1 MEKILLNGTWQC
13 KLPQNQI
20 INVTVPG
27 CWDSY
32 TPLKNIATA
41 VVFTKDILIE
51 KQHGKRY
58 FLYFGG
64 VSYYCD
70 VFVNGNKVGSHEGM
84 WDRFRFDVTNSIVD
98 GNNVITL
105 EIFKPGYGSDDRFP
119 VREVLSGF
127 IPDVLCT
134 FGGIWDDV
142 RLEICDFC
150 LVVSH
155 YAKGD
160 MVGRGQIKITVDF
173 YRECNA
179 SILVDIFSPEGKK
192 VECLSLPPTRVE
204 AGQKTFIL
212 DFSIKEVL
220 LWDIWHP
227 NLYKY
232 VATIVCDGLN
242 ETVERQFG
250 FREIS
255 YDGSKLLLNGTPIY
269 ARGILHWG
277 YYDELIIPNPSCDVI
292 RDEINK
298 CRQFGFNMIKHCL
311 YIPREKYFELADQ
324 NGVLLWIEL
333 PLWLP
338 DVSPEL
344 AERIRREYPAILEQI
359 SGHPSVVL
367 LSLGCELDDKV
378 EGGILE
384 EMYILAKNNCDALVR
399 DNSGS
404 GECYGGLAI
413 DFADFFDYHF
423 YGELQNME
431 NLMENFTPTWRNYRP
446 WLYGEFCDSDTMR
459 DLKQVKNQ
467 RGVEKFFWEEG
478 DAEKNPICRL
488 KPDFY
493 LDKHDD
499 RMEKS
504 GIRNEFELIR
514 KLSINHSL
522 VHRKTTLEYTR
533 AFPEI
538 CGYNITS
545 IRDVPIA
552 TSGIFD
558 DNMNPKF
565 DKSVFMQINS
575 DIALVPAWDL
585 TRVWI
590 NGDRVMNKE
599 RYNFF
604 SGDYYGLHVLLSNYS
619 QYKLIN
625 PQLEWKLVCGNTVK
639 LEGTYNSEKV
649 FEIGDVKELG
659 YIGINL
665 PVVEKPETFVLT
677 AVMTCD
683 GHRVENSW
691 PLFIYPKPGRIPH
704 KIGVYDPAN
713 IFAGIDEMFDTIPLE
728 NENNV
733 EEVACVVA
741 SYLAPHIKE
750 YVKKG
755 GRVLLVQRGKGHLPI
770 ENVAFWREG
779 MIRCYEHPVTDG
791 IKYEHWFDD
800 LRFFSLATD
809 TAFDTESVYKMEFDS
824 VKPVMR
830 RYDCRKWTVS
840 DYMLQINL
848 GEGTIIA
855 STLRFEGNMGKQPL
869 GIINNNFGLW
879 LLNSILSFLIS
890 GEDENVPG
898 EGENG

>member
-1 MEKILLNGTWQC
+1 MEKILLNGIWQC
-13 KLPQNQI
+13 KLPHNQI
-20 INVTVPG
+20 IDVTVPG
-27 CWDSY
+27 CWDTY

-41 VVFTKDILIE
+41 VVFTRNIMIK

-58 FLYFGG
+58 FLVFGG

-70 VFVNGNKVGSHEGM
+70 VFVNGIKAGSHEGM
-84 WDRFRFDVTNSIVD
+84 WDRFRFDVTDSIVD

-105 EIFKPGYGSDDRFP
+105 EIIKPGYESNDPFP

-142 RLEICDFC
+142 WLEICDTC
-150 LVVSH
+150 VIISH

-160 MVGRGQIKITVDF
+160 MKGQGQLKISVDF
-173 YRECNA
+173 FRECNA
-179 SILVDIFSPEGKK
+179 GITVDIYSPEGEKAWYM
-192 VECLSLPPTRVE
+192 SIPPAKVE
-204 AGQKTFIL
+204 AGQKNFVL
-212 DFSIKEVL
+212 DFSVNDVL
-220 LWDIWHP
+220 LWDIWQP
-227 NLYKY
+227 NLYRY
-232 VATIVCDGLN
+232 VATIDCDGIK
-242 ETVERQFG
+242 ETAEGQFG

-255 YDGSKLLLNGTPIY
+255 YDGPKLLLNGTPIY
-269 ARGILHWG
+269 VRGVLHWG
-277 YYDELIIPNPSCDVI
+277 YYDEMIIPNPSRDVI
-292 RDEINK
+292 QDEINK

-311 YIPREKYFELADQ
+311 YIPREEYFELADQ
-324 NGVLLWIEL
+324 NGILLWIEL

-338 DVSPEL
+338 DVTPRLS
-344 AERIRREYPAILEQI
+344 ERIRREYPAILEQI
-359 SGHPSVVL
+359 SGHPSIIF

-384 EMYILAKNNCDALVR
+384 EMYHLVKNNFNALVR

-423 YGELQNME
+423 YGDLQNME
-431 NLMENFTPTWRNYRP
+431 NLMENFTPAWRSYRP

-459 DLKQVKNQ
+459 DLKKVKEQ
-467 RGVEKFFWEEG
+467 RGVEKVFWEEG
-478 DAEKNPICRL
+478 DAARNPVCRL

-493 LDKHDD
+493 LDKHDE

-504 GIRNEFELIR
+504 GIRSEYELIR
-514 KLSINHSL
+514 KLSINHSA

-565 DKSVFMQINS
+565 DESIFKQTNS
-575 DIALVPAWDL
+575 DIVLAPAWDL

-604 SGDYYGLHVLLSNYS
+604 GGDYYGLHVILSNYS
-619 QYKLIN
+619 RHKLKN
-625 PQLEWKLVCGNTVK
+625 PQLEWKLVCGDTVK
-639 LEGTYNSEKV
+639 AEGKIDSKKV
-649 FEIGDVKELG
+649 FETGDVKEVG
-659 YIGINL
+659 YISINL
-665 PVVEKPETFVLT
+665 PAVEKPETFILN

-683 GHRVENSW
+683 GCRVENSW
-691 PLFIYPKPGRIPH
+691 PVFIYPNPGRIPH

-713 IFAGIDEMFDTIPLE
+713 IFDGLDDIFDTIPLE
-728 NENNV
+728 DGSPI
-733 EEVACVVA
+733 EEVSCVVA

-755 GRVLLVQRGKGHLPI
+755 GKVFYVQRGKGSLPA
-770 ENVAFWREG
+770 ESVAFWREG
-779 MIRCYEHPVTDG
+779 IIRRYEHPVVDG
-791 IKYEHWFDD
+791 IKYEHWLDD
-800 LRFFSLATD
+800 LRFFSLSTD
-809 TAFDTESVYKMEFDS
+809 TAFDTETISKMDFDL
-824 VKPVMR
+824 VKPVIR

-840 DYMLQINL
+840 DYMIEISL
-848 GEGTIIA
+848 GNGTVIA

-869 GIINNNFGLW
+869 GIKNNNFGLW
-879 LLNSILSFLIS
+879 LLNSALRYLIS
-890 GEDENVPG
+890 G